1 VRVFYSNRQESN
13 KRLGC
18 VWLVL
23 PNVSELLEKGVSL
36 LVEGNFEDALSYFE
50 QALLLEPTNS
60 EIWNKKGSTLR
71 SLGRY
76 DEALECFNRAL
87 ELDPSDKG
95 AS

>member
-1 VRVFYSNRQESN
+1 MRVFSLNIQESH

-23 PNVSELLEKGVSL
+23 PNVSELLEKGSAL
-36 LVEGNFEDALSYFE
+36 LFEGNFDDALSYFE
-50 QALLLEPTNS
+50 QALLLEPLNS

-87 ELDPSDKG
+87 ALNPSDKK